1 MAIAPSAPPKNL
13 EPVSPWLPPLLE
25 KSRAS
30 APELSSFLSLGWDPW
45 RRRGSCSPHLDPALM
60 DPSLVGWD
68 LLGNDRSDN
77 RPLPALTWP
86 AARTSGS
93 RGRVAARFG
102 RPRLGPP
109 RPRRCSN
116 RPAAPRT
123 SSRRRSDPSRRP
135 SRTPSSRRPT
145 STEIGLS
152 GGSTKIPKVPE
163 LLTELFDGKELN
175 KRINADE
182 AVAYGAAVQGSI
194 ISGEGGADQQGQ
206 DDQQRLLARPTAV
219 LDSAVCAWTRWR
231 SVPGPAPVASA
242 GGLYGSCSTAMQPRG
257 SPPSSTCMYVRDATH
272 NICVWRFVILH
283 KFMSNQ
289 LHWSYAIFFTSA
301 VFIFH
306 W

>member
-1 MAIAPSAPPKNL
+1 MAGRSH
-13 EPVSPWLPPLLE
+13 
-25 KSRAS
+25 
-30 APELSSFLSLGWDPW
+30 LGQ
-45 RRRGSCSPHLDPALM
+45 
-60 DPSLVGWD
+60 
-68 LLGNDRSDN
+68 
-77 RPLPALTWP
+77 
-86 AARTSGS
+86 
-93 RGRVAARFG
+93 
-102 RPRLGPP
+102 P
-109 RPRRCSN
+109 RPWPCRCSV
-116 RPAAPRT
+116 RSAAPRAPAAVALLDST
-123 SSRRRSDPSRRP
+123 GGASDLFKKTLRP
-135 SRTPSSRRPT
+135 VKKAIADAKLKKTNID
-145 STEIGLS
+145 EIGLS
-152 GGSTKIPKVPE
+152 GGSTRIPKVPE

-175 KRINADE
+175 KRINPDE

-231 SVPGPAPVASA
+231 GVPGPAPVASA

-289 LHWSYAIFFTSA
+289 LVICNFFFTSA
-301 VFIFH
+301 VFIFR

>member
-1 MAIAPSAPPKNL
+1 MALLDSTGGASDLFKKTLGPVKKAIADAKL
-13 EPVSPWLPPLLE
+13 
-25 KSRAS
+25 KKT
-30 APELSSFLSLGWDPW
+30 DI
-45 RRRGSCSPHLDPALM
+45 DK
-60 DPSLVGWD
+60 
-68 LLGNDRSDN
+68 
-77 RPLPALTWP
+77 
-86 AARTSGS
+86 
-93 RGRVAARFG
+93 
-102 RPRLGPP
+102 
-109 RPRRCSN
+109 
-116 RPAAPRT
+116 
-123 SSRRRSDPSRRP
+123 
-135 SRTPSSRRPT
+135 
-145 STEIGLS
+145 IGLS
-152 GGSTKIPKVPE
+152 GGSTRIPKVPE

-175 KRINADE
+175 KRINPDE

-289 LHWSYAIFFTSA
+289 LVISNVFSYFCGVHLPLVMLSIFLQSLLMYTKTSA
-301 VFIFH
+301 SLQRLVHFCLEKKKLRKKICARQFKH
-306 W
+306 PHVLVYTKYIILFLTM